1 MRQGGH
7 RERDKGFG
15 RPVEG
20 ARAAGVGAGRRVV
33 AAVERGAGL
42 LPVACRGP
50 FYRQHLAEIGP
61 AAVAG
66 RPAGM
71 SGPAGRAAFHVRYS
85 R

>member
-1 MRQGGH
+1 M
-7 RERDKGFG
+7 
-15 RPVEG
+15 EG

-42 LPVACRGP
+42 PPVACRGP